1 MVTGYTIPQRRKP
14 PVVANGVTRSS
25 EGLHHDS
32 NIMHNAKFQ
41 TRTTRSPTPP
51 YQKSPTPS
59 IGSDQRSP
67 TPPTGSDQRSPTP
80 PTGSQQNG
88 GSDRQLPS
96 DVGSLTTSTI
106 SNGDFMPEAP
116 LQNGVPSISLN
127 HSRDY
132 TTEIRYPNQSGI
144 LVQPLHND
152 DISILQQ
159 EGVFSGG
166 SGSPPRFYDP
176 TPLLPAKTA
185 HATSPPLSPAAAS
198 HYNPPNQPVAVV
210 ITPGLTSPPLSFTS
224 NERKCPVCQ
233 HVFLML
239 GEREFQSHV
248 AGCFK

>member
-14 PVVANGVTRSS
+14 PVVANGVTHSS

-32 NIMHNAKFQ
+32 RASNIMHNAKLQ
-41 TRTTRSPTPP
+41 TRPTRSPTPP
-51 YQKSPTPS
+51 YQK
-59 IGSDQRSP
+59 SP

-80 PTGSQQNG
+80 PTGSQQDG

-96 DVGSLTTSTI
+96 DVGSLATSTI
-106 SNGDFMPEAP
+106 SNGDFTPEAP

-144 LVQPLHND
+144 LVKPLHND

-185 HATSPPLSPAAAS
+185 HATSPPLSPAG
-198 HYNPPNQPVAVV
+198 
-210 ITPGLTSPPLSFTS
+210 ITS
-224 NERKCPVCQ
+224 
-233 HVFLML
+233 
-239 GEREFQSHV
+239 
-248 AGCFK
+248 